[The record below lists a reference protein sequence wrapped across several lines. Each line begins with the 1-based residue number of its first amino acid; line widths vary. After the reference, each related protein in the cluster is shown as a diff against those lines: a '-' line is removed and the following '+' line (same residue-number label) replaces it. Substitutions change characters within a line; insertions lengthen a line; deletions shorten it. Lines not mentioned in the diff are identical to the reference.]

1 MKRTRRPTHP
11 GRSVKLFCIEENG
24 LEVQQAAGLL
34 GISRQQLSSV
44 INGHARI
51 TAEMAYRLAKVFG
64 GTAEVWLRH
73 QNAFDLWELEH
84 GDREIRTKPLP
95 KRAA

>member
-1 MKRTRRPTHP
+1 MKRTRKPTHP
-11 GRSVKLFCIEENG
+11 GKSIKVFCIEAHG
-24 LEVQQAAGLL
+24 LEVQQAAELL

-64 GTAEVWLRH
+64 GSAEVWLRH
-73 QNAFDLWELEH
+73 QNAYDLWELEH
-84 GDREIRTKPLP
+84 GGKSIKTKPLP
-95 KRAA
+95 KKAA